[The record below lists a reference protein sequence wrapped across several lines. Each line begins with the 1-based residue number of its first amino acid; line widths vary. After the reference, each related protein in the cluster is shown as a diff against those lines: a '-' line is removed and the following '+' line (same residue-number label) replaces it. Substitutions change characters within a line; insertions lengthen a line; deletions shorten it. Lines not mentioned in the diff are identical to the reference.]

1 MKKSV
6 DYRNIARKNLK
17 GNWGSAILVCLIFI
31 LISTTVGCIPVVGT
45 IITLLLTGQLIV
57 GTIIYFVKLNNKEEA
72 KFSSMFE
79 GFEKNLLNNCFTYLL
94 EMLYVFLW
102 TLLFIIPGI
111 IKSYSYAMTMFLK
124 AKNPQLESRE
134 AITMSREIMNGKK
147 WSLFCLHF
155 SFIGWILLSFIT
167 FGVGFVFLI
176 PYMQASVTEFYE
188 DAYIQY
194 QQFKQADDSTTEVI
208 ISEDET
214 SQDA

>member
-124 AKNPQLESRE
+124 AKNPQLESME

-194 QQFKQADDSTTEVI
+194 QQFKQADYSTTEVI

-214 SQDA
+214 SQNA